1 MITRKDTNIQAD
13 ASEGG
18 LDGVLLQK
26 TDLGDWG
33 IVVYAS
39 RALTATERYSQIEK
53 ETLAIA
59 YACERFHQYVYGLDF
74 EVESDHKPLEVLF
87 KKSVKENPPRIQRL
101 RLRMLKY
108 NMTIRYVPGIRLV
121 LGDTLSRSYDPN
133 NTGSSTEEDIA
144 VHVNMVVTGRKLL
157 KKLIR
162 IQ

>member
-87 KKSVKENPPRIQRL
+87 KKSIKE
-101 RLRMLKY
+101 K
-108 NMTIRYVPGIRLV
+108 
-121 LGDTLSRSYDPN
+121 
-133 NTGSSTEEDIA
+133 
-144 VHVNMVVTGRKLL
+144 
-157 KKLIR
+157 
-162 IQ
+162 